1 MISSEEKSSTIF
13 TASKETSEEVS
24 ATFTCGL
31 LYILLAINPPRK
43 INKDK
48 IIDILGSVYEHSLWV
63 PERLISSDTKVIK
76 NNDELFMK
84 MKSIVEC
91 ASNKEKLK
99 LLCAHPEL
107 GNKLKKLNNLTYF
120 SKLEQ
125 KSAGLDQC
133 SDEEFNS
140 LTRLNKEYRIKFN
153 FPFIIAVK
161 DLTKENII
169 DEMKKR
175 VEK

>member
-1 MISSEEKSSTIF
+1 MSNKTF
-13 TASKETSEEVS
+13 TLLSKE
-24 ATFTCGL
+24 
-31 LYILLAINPPRK
+31 

-48 IIDILGSVYEHSLWV
+48 IIDVLGSVYEHSSWV
-63 PERLISSDTKVIK
+63 PERLISFDIKIIK
-76 NNDELFMK
+76 NSDELFIK

-91 ASNKEKLK
+91 ASDKEKLK

-107 GNKLKKLNNLTYF
+107 GNKLQKLNNLTDF

-133 SDEEFNS
+133 SDEEFDS
-140 LTRLNKEYRIKFN
+140 LTRLNKEYRLKFD

-161 DLTKENII
+161 GLTKVNII

-175 VEK
+175 VENSYIQEFNTALKEVHKIAKIRLDDIKF

>member
-1 MISSEEKSSTIF
+1 MSNK
-13 TASKETSEEVS
+13 
-24 ATFTCGL
+24 TFTL
-31 LYILLAINPPRK
+31 LSKK
-43 INKDK
+43 INKDN
-48 IIDILGSVYEHSLWV
+48 IIDILGSVYEHSSWV
-63 PERLISSDTKVIK
+63 PERLISFDIKIIK
-76 NNDELFMK
+76 NSDELFIK

-107 GNKLKKLNNLTYF
+107 GNKLQKLNNLTDF

-133 SDEEFNS
+133 SDEEFDS
-140 LTRLNKEYRIKFN
+140 LTRLNKEYRLKFD

-161 DLTKENII
+161 GLTKVNII
-169 DEMKKR
+169 EEMKKR
-175 VEK
+175 VENSYIQEFNTALKEVHKIAKIRLDDIKF

>member
-1 MISSEEKSSTIF
+1 MSNK
-13 TASKETSEEVS
+13 
-24 ATFTCGL
+24 TFTL
-31 LYILLAINPPRK
+31 LSKK

-48 IIDILGSVYEHSLWV
+48 IIDILGSVYEHSSWV
-63 PERLISSDTKVIK
+63 PERLISFDIKIIK
-76 NNDELFMK
+76 NSDELFIK

-91 ASNKEKLK
+91 ASDKEKLK

-107 GNKLKKLNNLTYF
+107 GNKLQKLNNLTDF

-133 SDEEFNS
+133 SDDEFET
-140 LTRLNKEYRIKFN
+140 LTRLNKEYSVKFN

-161 DLTKENII
+161 GLTKANII

-175 VEK
+175 VKNSYNEEFNTALKEVHKIAKIRLDDIKF

>member
-1 MISSEEKSSTIF
+1 MSNK
-13 TASKETSEEVS
+13 
-24 ATFTCGL
+24 TFTL
-31 LYILLAINPPRK
+31 LSKK

-48 IIDILGSVYEHSLWV
+48 IIDILGSVYEHSSWV
-63 PERLISSDTKVIK
+63 PERLISFDIKIIK
-76 NNDELFMK
+76 NSDELFIK

-107 GNKLKKLNNLTYF
+107 GNKLKKLNNLTDF

-133 SDEEFNS
+133 SDEEFDS
-140 LTRLNKEYRIKFN
+140 LTRLNKEYRLKFD

-161 DLTKENII
+161 GLTKVNII

-175 VEK
+175 VENSYIQEFNTALKEVHKIAKIRLDDIKF

>member
-1 MISSEEKSSTIF
+1 MSNKTF
-13 TASKETSEEVS
+13 TLLSKE
-24 ATFTCGL
+24 
-31 LYILLAINPPRK
+31 
-43 INKDK
+43 INKDN
-48 IIDILGSVYEHSLWV
+48 IIDVLGSVYEHSSWV
-63 PERLISSDTKVIK
+63 PERLISFDIKIIK
-76 NNDELFMK
+76 NSDELFIK

-91 ASNKEKLK
+91 ASDKEKLK

-107 GNKLKKLNNLTYF
+107 GNKLQKLNNLTDF

-133 SDEEFNS
+133 SDDEFET
-140 LTRLNKEYRIKFN
+140 LTRLNKEYSVKFN

-161 DLTKENII
+161 GLTKANII

-175 VEK
+175 VKNSFNQEFNTALKEVHKIAKIRLDDIKF

>member
-1 MISSEEKSSTIF
+1 MSNK
-13 TASKETSEEVS
+13 
-24 ATFTCGL
+24 TFTL
-31 LYILLAINPPRK
+31 LSKK

-48 IIDILGSVYEHSLWV
+48 IIDILGSVYEHSSWV
-63 PERLISSDTKVIK
+63 PERLISFDIKIIK
-76 NNDELFMK
+76 NSDELFIK

-107 GNKLKKLNNLTYF
+107 GNKLQKLNNLTDF

-133 SDEEFNS
+133 LDEEFEI
-140 LTRLNKEYRIKFN
+140 LTRLNKEYRVKFN

-161 DLTKENII
+161 GLTKANII

-175 VEK
+175 VENSYIQEFNTALKEVHKIAKIRLDDIKF

>member
-1 MISSEEKSSTIF
+1 MSNK
-13 TASKETSEEVS
+13 
-24 ATFTCGL
+24 TFTL
-31 LYILLAINPPRK
+31 LSKK

-48 IIDILGSVYEHSLWV
+48 IIDILGSVYEHSSWV
-63 PERLISSDTKVIK
+63 PERLISFDIKIIK
-76 NNDELFMK
+76 NSDELFIK

-107 GNKLKKLNNLTYF
+107 GNKLQKLNNLTDF

-133 SDEEFNS
+133 SDDEFET
-140 LTRLNKEYRIKFN
+140 LTRLNKEYSVKFN

-161 DLTKENII
+161 GLTKANII

-175 VEK
+175 VENSYIQEFNTALKEVHKIAKIRLDDIKF

>member
-1 MISSEEKSSTIF
+1 MSNK
-13 TASKETSEEVS
+13 
-24 ATFTCGL
+24 TFTL
-31 LYILLAINPPRK
+31 LSKK

-48 IIDILGSVYEHSLWV
+48 IIDILGSVYEHSSWV
-63 PERLISSDTKVIK
+63 PERLISFDIKIIK
-76 NNDELFMK
+76 NSDELFIK

-91 ASNKEKLK
+91 ASDKEKLK

-107 GNKLKKLNNLTYF
+107 GNKLQKLNNLTDF

-133 SDEEFNS
+133 SDDEFET
-140 LTRLNKEYRIKFN
+140 LTRLNKEYRVKFN

-161 DLTKENII
+161 GLTKANII

-175 VEK
+175 VKNSYNQEFNTALKEVHKIAKIRLDDIKF

>member
-1 MISSEEKSSTIF
+1 MSNK
-13 TASKETSEEVS
+13 
-24 ATFTCGL
+24 TFTL
-31 LYILLAINPPRK
+31 LSKK

-48 IIDILGSVYEHSLWV
+48 IIDILGSVYEHSSWV
-63 PERLISSDTKVIK
+63 PERLISFDIKIIK
-76 NNDELFMK
+76 NSDELFIK

-91 ASNKEKLK
+91 ASDKEKLK

-107 GNKLKKLNNLTYF
+107 GNKLQKLNNLTDF

-133 SDEEFNS
+133 SDEEFDS
-140 LTRLNKEYRIKFN
+140 LTRLNKEYRLKFD

-161 DLTKENII
+161 GLTKVNII

-175 VEK
+175 VENSYIQEFNTALKEVHKIAKIRLDDIKF

>member
-1 MISSEEKSSTIF
+1 MSNK
-13 TASKETSEEVS
+13 
-24 ATFTCGL
+24 TFTL
-31 LYILLAINPPRK
+31 LSKK

-48 IIDILGSVYEHSLWV
+48 IIDILGSVYEHSSWV
-63 PERLISSDTKVIK
+63 PERLISFDIKIIK
-76 NNDELFMK
+76 NSDELFIK

-91 ASNKEKLK
+91 ASDKEKLK

-107 GNKLKKLNNLTYF
+107 GNKLQKLNNLTDF

-133 SDEEFNS
+133 SDDEFET
-140 LTRLNKEYRIKFN
+140 LTRLNKEYSVKFN

-161 DLTKENII
+161 GLTKANII
-169 DEMKKR
+169 DEIKKR
-175 VEK
+175 VKNSYNQEFNTALKEVHKIAKIRLDDIKF

>member
-1 MISSEEKSSTIF
+1 MSNK
-13 TASKETSEEVS
+13 
-24 ATFTCGL
+24 TFTL
-31 LYILLAINPPRK
+31 LSKK

-48 IIDILGSVYEHSLWV
+48 IIDILGSVYEHSSWV
-63 PERLISSDTKVIK
+63 PERLISFDIKIIK
-76 NNDELFMK
+76 NIDELCIK

-91 ASNKEKLK
+91 ASDKEKLK

-107 GNKLKKLNNLTYF
+107 GNKLQKLNNLTDF

-133 SDEEFNS
+133 SDEEFET
-140 LTRLNKEYRIKFN
+140 LTRLNKEYRAKFN

-161 DLTKENII
+161 GLTKANII

-175 VEK
+175 VKNSYNQEFNTALKEVHKIAKMRLDDIKF

>member
-1 MISSEEKSSTIF
+1 MSNK
-13 TASKETSEEVS
+13 
-24 ATFTCGL
+24 TFTL
-31 LYILLAINPPRK
+31 LSKK
-43 INKDK
+43 INKDN
-48 IIDILGSVYEHSLWV
+48 IIDILGSVYEHSSWV
-63 PERLISSDTKVIK
+63 PERLISFDIKIIK
-76 NNDELFMK
+76 NSDELFIK

-91 ASNKEKLK
+91 ASDKEKLK

-107 GNKLKKLNNLTYF
+107 GNKLQKLNNLTDF

-133 SDEEFNS
+133 SDEEFET
-140 LTRLNKEYRIKFN
+140 LMRLNKEYRAKFN

-161 DLTKENII
+161 GLTKANII

-175 VEK
+175 VKNSYNQEFNTALKEVHKIAKIRIDDIKF

>member
-1 MISSEEKSSTIF
+1 MSNKTF
-13 TASKETSEEVS
+13 TLLSKE
-24 ATFTCGL
+24 
-31 LYILLAINPPRK
+31 

-48 IIDILGSVYEHSLWV
+48 IIDVLGSVYEHSSWV
-63 PERLISSDTKVIK
+63 PERLISFDIKIIK
-76 NNDELFMK
+76 NSDELFIK

-107 GNKLKKLNNLTYF
+107 GNKLQKLNNLTDF

-133 SDEEFNS
+133 SDEEFDS
-140 LTRLNKEYRIKFN
+140 LTRLNKEYRLKFD

-161 DLTKENII
+161 GLTKVNII

-175 VEK
+175 VENSYNQEFNTALKEVHKIAKIRLDDIKF

>member
-1 MISSEEKSSTIF
+1 MSNK
-13 TASKETSEEVS
+13 
-24 ATFTCGL
+24 TFTL
-31 LYILLAINPPRK
+31 LSKK

-48 IIDILGSVYEHSLWV
+48 IIDILGSVYEHSSWV
-63 PERLISSDTKVIK
+63 PERLISFDIKIIK
-76 NNDELFMK
+76 NSDELFIK

-91 ASNKEKLK
+91 ASDKEKLK

-107 GNKLKKLNNLTYF
+107 GNKLQKLNNLTDF

-125 KSAGLDQC
+125 KSARLDQC
-133 SDEEFNS
+133 SDEEFDS
-140 LTRLNKEYRIKFN
+140 LTRLNKEYRLKFD

-161 DLTKENII
+161 GLTKANII

-175 VEK
+175 VENSYIQEFNTALKEVHKIAKIRLDDIKF

>member
-1 MISSEEKSSTIF
+1 MSNK
-13 TASKETSEEVS
+13 
-24 ATFTCGL
+24 TFTL
-31 LYILLAINPPRK
+31 LSKK

-48 IIDILGSVYEHSLWV
+48 IIDILGSVYEHSSWV
-63 PERLISSDTKVIK
+63 PERLISFDIKIIK
-76 NNDELFMK
+76 NSDELFIK

-91 ASNKEKLK
+91 ASDKEKLK

-107 GNKLKKLNNLTYF
+107 GNKLQKLNNLTDF

-133 SDEEFNS
+133 SDEEFET
-140 LTRLNKEYRIKFN
+140 LTRLNKEYRVKFN

-161 DLTKENII
+161 GLTKANII

-175 VEK
+175 VKNSYNQEFNTALKEVHKIAKIRLDDIKF

>member
-1 MISSEEKSSTIF
+1 MSNK
-13 TASKETSEEVS
+13 
-24 ATFTCGL
+24 TFTL
-31 LYILLAINPPRK
+31 LSKK

-48 IIDILGSVYEHSLWV
+48 IIDILGSVYEHSSWV
-63 PERLISSDTKVIK
+63 PERLISFDIK
-76 NNDELFMK
+76 IINNSDELFIK

-91 ASNKEKLK
+91 SSDKEKLK

-107 GNKLKKLNNLTYF
+107 GNKLQKLNNLTDF

-133 SDEEFNS
+133 SDEEFET
-140 LTRLNKEYRIKFN
+140 LTRLNKEYRAKFN

-161 DLTKENII
+161 GLTKANII

-175 VEK
+175 VKNSYNQEFNTALKEVHKIAKMRLDDIKF

>member
-1 MISSEEKSSTIF
+1 MSNKTF
-13 TASKETSEEVS
+13 TLLSKE
-24 ATFTCGL
+24 
-31 LYILLAINPPRK
+31 

-48 IIDILGSVYEHSLWV
+48 IIDVLGSVYEHSSWV
-63 PERLISSDTKVIK
+63 PERLISFDIKIIK
-76 NNDELFMK
+76 NSDELFIK

-91 ASNKEKLK
+91 ASDKEKLK

-107 GNKLKKLNNLTYF
+107 GNKLQKLNNLTDF

-133 SDEEFNS
+133 SDEEFDS
-140 LTRLNKEYRIKFN
+140 LTRLNKEYRLKFD

-161 DLTKENII
+161 GLTKVNII
-169 DEMKKR
+169 EEMKKR
-175 VEK
+175 VENSYIQEFNTALKEVHKIAKIRLDDIKF

>member
-1 MISSEEKSSTIF
+1 MSNK
-13 TASKETSEEVS
+13 
-24 ATFTCGL
+24 TFTL
-31 LYILLAINPPRK
+31 LSKK
-43 INKDK
+43 INKDN
-48 IIDILGSVYEHSLWV
+48 IIDILGSVYEHSSWV
-63 PERLISSDTKVIK
+63 PERLISFDIKIIK
-76 NNDELFMK
+76 NSDELFIK

-107 GNKLKKLNNLTYF
+107 GNKLQKLNNLTDF

-133 SDEEFNS
+133 SDEEFDS
-140 LTRLNKEYRIKFN
+140 LTRLNKEYRLKFD

-161 DLTKENII
+161 GLTKVNII

-175 VEK
+175 VENSYIQEFNTALKEVHKIAKIRLDDIKF

>member
-1 MISSEEKSSTIF
+1 MSNK
-13 TASKETSEEVS
+13 
-24 ATFTCGL
+24 TFTL
-31 LYILLAINPPRK
+31 FSKN

-48 IIDILGSVYEHSLWV
+48 IIDILGSVYEHSPWV
-63 PERLISSDTKVIK
+63 PERLISFDIMIIK
-76 NNDELFMK
+76 NNDELFIK

-91 ASNKEKLK
+91 ASHKEKLQ
-99 LLCAHPEL
+99 LLCSHPEL
-107 GNKLKKLNNLTYF
+107 GNKLQKLNNLTDF

-133 SDEEFNS
+133 SDEEFET
-140 LTRLNKEYRIKFN
+140 LTRLNKEYRFKFN

-161 DLTKENII
+161 GLTKANII

-175 VEK
+175 VNYSYNQEFNTALKEVHKIAKIRLDDIKF

>member
-1 MISSEEKSSTIF
+1 MSNK
-13 TASKETSEEVS
+13 
-24 ATFTCGL
+24 TFTL
-31 LYILLAINPPRK
+31 LSKK

-48 IIDILGSVYEHSLWV
+48 IIDVLGSVYEHSSWV
-63 PERLISSDTKVIK
+63 PERLISFDIKIIK
-76 NNDELFMK
+76 NSDELFIK

-91 ASNKEKLK
+91 ASDKEKLK

-107 GNKLKKLNNLTYF
+107 GNKLQKLNNLTNF

-125 KSAGLDQC
+125 KSAGLNQC
-133 SDEEFNS
+133 SDEEFEI
-140 LTRLNKEYRIKFN
+140 LTRLNKEYRVKFN

-161 DLTKENII
+161 GLTKANII

-175 VEK
+175 VKNSYNQEFNTALKEVHKIAKIRLDDIKF

>member
-1 MISSEEKSSTIF
+1 MSNKTF
-13 TASKETSEEVS
+13 TLLSKE
-24 ATFTCGL
+24 
-31 LYILLAINPPRK
+31 

-48 IIDILGSVYEHSLWV
+48 IIDVLGSVYEHSSWV
-63 PERLISSDTKVIK
+63 PERLISFDIKIIK
-76 NNDELFMK
+76 NSDELFIK

-91 ASNKEKLK
+91 ASDKEKLK

-107 GNKLKKLNNLTYF
+107 GNKLQKLNNLTDF

-133 SDEEFNS
+133 SDEEFKT
-140 LTRLNKEYRIKFN
+140 LTRLNKEYRVNFN

-161 DLTKENII
+161 GLTKANII

-175 VEK
+175 VKNSYNQEFNTALKEVHKIAKIRLDDIKF

>member
-1 MISSEEKSSTIF
+1 MKKKKV
-13 TASKETSEEVS
+13 SK
-24 ATFTCGL
+24 
-31 LYILLAINPPRK
+31 K

-48 IIDILGSVYEHSLWV
+48 IIDILGSVYEHSSWV
-63 PERLISSDTKVIK
+63 PERLISFDIKIIK
-76 NNDELFMK
+76 NSDELFIK

-91 ASNKEKLK
+91 ASDKEKLK

-107 GNKLKKLNNLTYF
+107 GNKLQKLNNLTDF

-133 SDEEFNS
+133 SDEEFQT
-140 LTRLNKEYRIKFN
+140 LTRLNKEYRVKFN

-161 DLTKENII
+161 GLTKANII

-175 VEK
+175 VNYSYNQEFNTALKEVHKIAKIRLDDIKF

>member
-1 MISSEEKSSTIF
+1 MSNK
-13 TASKETSEEVS
+13 
-24 ATFTCGL
+24 TFTL
-31 LYILLAINPPRK
+31 LSKK

-48 IIDILGSVYEHSLWV
+48 IIDILGSVYEHSSWV
-63 PERLISSDTKVIK
+63 PERLISFDIKIIK
-76 NNDELFMK
+76 NSDELFIK

-91 ASNKEKLK
+91 ASDKEKLK

-107 GNKLKKLNNLTYF
+107 GNKLQKLNNLTDF

-133 SDEEFNS
+133 SDEEFET
-140 LTRLNKEYRIKFN
+140 LTRLNKEYSAKFN

-161 DLTKENII
+161 GLTKANII

-175 VEK
+175 VKNSYNQEFNTALKEVHKIAKIRIDDIKF

>member
-1 MISSEEKSSTIF
+1 MSNK
-13 TASKETSEEVS
+13 
-24 ATFTCGL
+24 TFTL
-31 LYILLAINPPRK
+31 LSKK

-48 IIDILGSVYEHSLWV
+48 IIDILGSVYEHSSWV
-63 PERLISSDTKVIK
+63 PERLISFDIKIIK
-76 NNDELFMK
+76 NSDELFIK

-91 ASNKEKLK
+91 ASDKEKLK

-107 GNKLKKLNNLTYF
+107 GNKLQKLNNLTDF

-133 SDEEFNS
+133 SDEEFET
-140 LTRLNKEYRIKFN
+140 LTRLNKEYRAKFN

-161 DLTKENII
+161 GLTKANII

-175 VEK
+175 VNYSYNQEFNTALKEVHKIAKIRLDDIKF

>member
-1 MISSEEKSSTIF
+1 MSNKTF
-13 TASKETSEEVS
+13 TLLSKE
-24 ATFTCGL
+24 
-31 LYILLAINPPRK
+31 

-48 IIDILGSVYEHSLWV
+48 IIDVLGSVYEHSSWV
-63 PERLISSDTKVIK
+63 PERLISFDIKIIK
-76 NNDELFMK
+76 NSDELFIK

-107 GNKLKKLNNLTYF
+107 GNKLQKLNNLTDF

-133 SDEEFNS
+133 SDDEFET
-140 LTRLNKEYRIKFN
+140 LTRLNKEYSVKFN

-161 DLTKENII
+161 GLTKANII

-175 VEK
+175 VKNSYNQEFNTALKEVHKIAKIRLDDIKF

>member
-1 MISSEEKSSTIF
+1 MSNK
-13 TASKETSEEVS
+13 
-24 ATFTCGL
+24 TFTL
-31 LYILLAINPPRK
+31 LSKK

-48 IIDILGSVYEHSLWV
+48 IIDILGSVYEHSSWV
-63 PERLISSDTKVIK
+63 PERLISFDIKIIK
-76 NNDELFMK
+76 NSDELFIK

-91 ASNKEKLK
+91 ASDKEKLK

-107 GNKLKKLNNLTYF
+107 GNKLQKLNNLTDF

-133 SDEEFNS
+133 SDEEFQT
-140 LTRLNKEYRIKFN
+140 LTRLNKEYRVKFN

-161 DLTKENII
+161 GLTKANII

-175 VEK
+175 VKNSYNQEFNTALKEVHKIAKMRLDDIKF

>member
-1 MISSEEKSSTIF
+1 ML
-13 TASKETSEEVS
+13 SK
-24 ATFTCGL
+24 
-31 LYILLAINPPRK
+31 K

-48 IIDILGSVYEHSLWV
+48 IIYTLGSVYEHSSWV
-63 PERLISSDTKVIK
+63 PERLISFDIKIIK
-76 NNDELFMK
+76 NSDELFIK

-91 ASNKEKLK
+91 ASDKEKLK

-107 GNKLKKLNNLTYF
+107 GNKLQKLNNLTDF

-133 SDEEFNS
+133 SDEEFET
-140 LTRLNKEYRIKFN
+140 LTRLNKEYRVKFN

-161 DLTKENII
+161 GLTKENII

-175 VEK
+175 VKNSYNQEFNTALKEVHKIAKIRLDDIKF

>member
-1 MISSEEKSSTIF
+1 MSNK
-13 TASKETSEEVS
+13 
-24 ATFTCGL
+24 TFTL
-31 LYILLAINPPRK
+31 LSKK
-43 INKDK
+43 INKDN
-48 IIDILGSVYEHSLWV
+48 IIDILGSVYEHSSWV
-63 PERLISSDTKVIK
+63 PERLISFDIKIIK
-76 NNDELFMK
+76 NSDELFIK

-91 ASNKEKLK
+91 ASDKEKLK

-107 GNKLKKLNNLTYF
+107 GNKLQKLNNLTDF

-133 SDEEFNS
+133 SDEEFET
-140 LTRLNKEYRIKFN
+140 LTRLNKEYRAKFN

-161 DLTKENII
+161 GLTKANII

-175 VEK
+175 VKNSYNQEFNTALKEVHKIAKIRIGDIKF

>member
-1 MISSEEKSSTIF
+1 MSNKTF
-13 TASKETSEEVS
+13 TLLSKE
-24 ATFTCGL
+24 
-31 LYILLAINPPRK
+31 

-48 IIDILGSVYEHSLWV
+48 IIDVLGSVYEHSSWV
-63 PERLISSDTKVIK
+63 PERLISFDIKIIK
-76 NNDELFMK
+76 NSDELFIK

-91 ASNKEKLK
+91 ASDKEKLK

-107 GNKLKKLNNLTYF
+107 GNKLQKLNNLTDF

-133 SDEEFNS
+133 SDDEFET
-140 LTRLNKEYRIKFN
+140 LTRLNKEYSVKFN

-161 DLTKENII
+161 GLTKANII

-175 VEK
+175 VENSYIQEFNTALKEVHKIAKIRLDDIKF

>member
-1 MISSEEKSSTIF
+1 MSNK
-13 TASKETSEEVS
+13 
-24 ATFTCGL
+24 TFTL
-31 LYILLAINPPRK
+31 LSKK

-48 IIDILGSVYEHSLWV
+48 IIDILGSVYEHSSWV
-63 PERLISSDTKVIK
+63 PERLISFDIKIIK
-76 NNDELFMK
+76 NSDELFIK

-91 ASNKEKLK
+91 ASDKEKLK

-107 GNKLKKLNNLTYF
+107 GNKLQKLNNLTDF

-133 SDEEFNS
+133 SDEEFET
-140 LTRLNKEYRIKFN
+140 LTRLNKEYRSKFN

-161 DLTKENII
+161 GLTKANII

-175 VEK
+175 VKNSYNQEFNTALKEVHKIAKMRLDDIKF

>member
-1 MISSEEKSSTIF
+1 MSNK
-13 TASKETSEEVS
+13 
-24 ATFTCGL
+24 TFTL
-31 LYILLAINPPRK
+31 LSKK

-48 IIDILGSVYEHSLWV
+48 IIDILGSVYEHSSWV
-63 PERLISSDTKVIK
+63 PERLISFDIKIIK
-76 NNDELFMK
+76 NSDELFIK

-107 GNKLKKLNNLTYF
+107 GNKLQKLNNLTDF

-133 SDEEFNS
+133 SDEEFDS
-140 LTRLNKEYRIKFN
+140 LTRLNKEYRLKFD

-161 DLTKENII
+161 GLTKVNII
-169 DEMKKR
+169 EEMKKR
-175 VEK
+175 VENSYIQEFNTALKEVHKIAKIRLDDIKF

>member
-1 MISSEEKSSTIF
+1 MSNK
-13 TASKETSEEVS
+13 
-24 ATFTCGL
+24 TFTL
-31 LYILLAINPPRK
+31 LSKK

-48 IIDILGSVYEHSLWV
+48 IIDILGSVYEHSSWV
-63 PERLISSDTKVIK
+63 PERLISFDIKIIK
-76 NNDELFMK
+76 NSDELFIK

-91 ASNKEKLK
+91 ASDKEKLK

-107 GNKLKKLNNLTYF
+107 GNKLQKLNNLTDF

-133 SDEEFNS
+133 SDEEFET
-140 LTRLNKEYRIKFN
+140 LTRLNKEYRAKFN

-161 DLTKENII
+161 GLTKTNII
-169 DEMKKR
+169 DKMKKR
-175 VEK
+175 VKNSYNQEFNTALKEVHKIAKMRLDDIKF

>member
-1 MISSEEKSSTIF
+1 MSNKTF
-13 TASKETSEEVS
+13 TLLSKE
-24 ATFTCGL
+24 
-31 LYILLAINPPRK
+31 

-48 IIDILGSVYEHSLWV
+48 IIDVLGSVYEHSSWV
-63 PERLISSDTKVIK
+63 PERLISFDIKIIK
-76 NNDELFMK
+76 NSDELFIK

-107 GNKLKKLNNLTYF
+107 GNKLQKLNNLTDF

-133 SDEEFNS
+133 SDEEFDS
-140 LTRLNKEYRIKFN
+140 LTRLNKEYRLKFD

-161 DLTKENII
+161 GLTKVNII

-175 VEK
+175 VENSYIQEFNTALKEVHKIAKIRLDDIKF

>member
-1 MISSEEKSSTIF
+1 MSNK
-13 TASKETSEEVS
+13 
-24 ATFTCGL
+24 TFTL
-31 LYILLAINPPRK
+31 LSKK

-48 IIDILGSVYEHSLWV
+48 IIDILGSVYEHSSWV
-63 PERLISSDTKVIK
+63 PERLISFDIKIIK
-76 NNDELFMK
+76 NSDELFIK

-91 ASNKEKLK
+91 ASDKEKLK

-107 GNKLKKLNNLTYF
+107 GNKLQKLNNLTDF

-133 SDEEFNS
+133 SDEEFET
-140 LTRLNKEYRIKFN
+140 LTRLNKEYRVKFN

-161 DLTKENII
+161 GLTKANII

-175 VEK
+175 VKNSYNQEFNTALKEVHKIAKMRLDDIKF

>member
-1 MISSEEKSSTIF
+1 MSNK
-13 TASKETSEEVS
+13 
-24 ATFTCGL
+24 TFTL
-31 LYILLAINPPRK
+31 LSKK

-48 IIDILGSVYEHSLWV
+48 IIDILGSVYEHSSWV
-63 PERLISSDTKVIK
+63 PERLISFDIKIIK
-76 NNDELFMK
+76 NSDELFIK

-107 GNKLKKLNNLTYF
+107 GNKLQKLNNLTDF

-133 SDEEFNS
+133 SDEEFDS
-140 LTRLNKEYRIKFN
+140 LTRLNKEYRLKFD

-161 DLTKENII
+161 GLTKVNII

-175 VEK
+175 VKNSYNQEFNTALKEVHKIAKIRLDDIKF

>member
-1 MISSEEKSSTIF
+1 
-13 TASKETSEEVS
+13 
-24 ATFTCGL
+24 
-31 LYILLAINPPRK
+31 
-43 INKDK
+43 
-48 IIDILGSVYEHSLWV
+48 
-63 PERLISSDTKVIK
+63 
-76 NNDELFMK
+76 

-91 ASNKEKLK
+91 ASDKEKLK

-107 GNKLKKLNNLTYF
+107 GNKLQKLNNLTDF

-133 SDEEFNS
+133 SDEEFET
-140 LTRLNKEYRIKFN
+140 LTRLNKEYRFKFN

-161 DLTKENII
+161 GLTKANII

-175 VEK
+175 VKNSYNQEFNTALKEVHKIAKIRLDDIKF